1 MVLDKNDDTR
11 KLDNSNHYQQLTILS

>member
-11 KLDNSNHYQQLTILS
+11 KLYNSNHYQQLTILS